1 MASQIAP
8 DPNRRM
14 LIDGI
19 GGEAKIEQ
27 LVKIIIDRIYADAR
41 INTFFAGIDATK
53 MKERL
58 KLFLIQLTGGAKKY
72 EIVIWKKKEKVHS
85 RIISCFLLVIRVR
98 IWEMHIRTLK
108 SMMYIT
114 TSSWIISAKVSSKW
128 LLSQQCIMSSAGF
141 LRVSEFRLS
150 RLNFPFTI
158 DSAVNLP

>member
-58 KLFLIQLTGGAKKY
+58 KLFLIQLTGGVKNFKGENLRDAHSNYK
-72 EIVIWKKKEKVHS
+72 INDVHFNILMNHLRDRLKQRAVELAVYHEFCWLFES
-85 RIISCFLLVIRVR
+85 FRV
-98 IWEMHIRTLK
+98 
-108 SMMYIT
+108 
-114 TSSWIISAKVSSKW
+114 
-128 LLSQQCIMSSAGF
+128 
-141 LRVSEFRLS
+141 
-150 RLNFPFTI
+150 
-158 DSAVNLP
+158 

>member
-72 EIVIWKKKEKVHS
+72 EIVS
-85 RIISCFLLVIRVR
+85 
-98 IWEMHIRTLK
+98 
-108 SMMYIT
+108 
-114 TSSWIISAKVSSKW
+114 
-128 LLSQQCIMSSAGF
+128 
-141 LRVSEFRLS
+141 
-150 RLNFPFTI
+150 
-158 DSAVNLP
+158 